1 LKTIL
6 ENGVGVVNI
15 REDIAG
21 VVESL
26 RPEMVKFLVDL
37 CSIPAVN
44 PSFGGEGEYRRA
56 KWLANFLEEHDLPV
70 QIMEVDDHS
79 VPEGKRLNLVSRLR
93 GSGEQ
98 GTLWIA
104 AHMDTVA
111 AGDMNTWETDPFS
124 PVVRDGRIY
133 GRGVEDNGQAIA
145 CMVYSLITLK
155 RLGLQ
160 PKKDLGL
167 LFVSDEEAGS
177 TYGLKFL
184 AEEGLFKP
192 EDEAL
197 VPDAGCTDGSFIEV
211 AEKSI
216 LWCRF
221 TVVGKETHASRPH
234 YGINA
239 GWVGSLF
246 AVELIETLRRKYRDR
261 DILFDPPFST
271 FELTQKFA
279 NVSSPNVVPGK
290 DVFTVDFRILPSW
303 KLDAVVSDI
312 DQLVTK
318 YEYEHKVEIN
328 YDFPQRVDAP
338 LPTSPESAVVKN
350 LSDALKQ
357 RGLSPKIGGIGGGTC
372 AAILREMGIP
382 AVVWSTL
389 DELAHQPNEY
399 AIIDNLVEDTKTFI
413 ALALA

>member
-56 KWLANFLEEHDLPV
+56 TWLANFLEEHDLPV
-70 QIMEVDDHS
+70 QIMEVDDQS

-145 CMVYSLITLK
+145 CMVYSLANMLVDGVIVQ
-155 RLGLQ
+155 RLGDLMKGRRSTDERIAKGLVIPTLQ
-160 PKKDLGL
+160 EATPGDLSLVLPYRHFLAILEMLKALDQVAPGVYSPHTL
-167 LFVSDEEAGS
+167 LYGVEVKFYSSRLEVSRTLETKVNNLFVAGD
-177 TYGLKFL
+177 G
-184 AEEGLFKP
+184 
-192 EDEAL
+192 
-197 VPDAGCTDGSFIEV
+197 AGIT
-211 AEKSI
+211 
-216 LWCRF
+216 
-221 TVVGKETHASRPH
+221 
-234 YGINA
+234 
-239 GWVGSLF
+239 
-246 AVELIETLRRKYRDR
+246 
-261 DILFDPPFST
+261 
-271 FELTQKFA
+271 
-279 NVSSPNVVPGK
+279 
-290 DVFTVDFRILPSW
+290 
-303 KLDAVVSDI
+303 
-312 DQLVTK
+312 
-318 YEYEHKVEIN
+318 
-328 YDFPQRVDAP
+328 
-338 LPTSPESAVVKN
+338 
-350 LSDALKQ
+350 
-357 RGLSPKIGGIGGGTC
+357 RGLAQASLSGVMAGREIGVR
-372 AAILREMGIP
+372 LE
-382 AVVWSTL
+382 
-389 DELAHQPNEY
+389 
-399 AIIDNLVEDTKTFI
+399 
-413 ALALA
+413 